1 MGGFIRNETYYAG
14 IVYEWNLPTGSSCP
28 FAKECKVTVDRETG
42 KFDIHDGEYRCY
54 AAAAERFPAVRQHRW
69 ENFEFIRAGGTPQLP
84 ADCKA
89 VRIHSS
95 GDFFNQEYFDLWC
108 WIAKQN
114 PTVEFWAFTKS
125 IQYVV
130 NRLGVIPDNL
140 TITASF
146 GGDLSDV
153 AGSIGYET
161 VIKTMKKFQKAGGIV
176 LDPCCGKGYS
186 AKAALEL
193 GMKFRGNELNS
204 KRLAETIA
212 RLKGEHGT

>member
-1 MGGFIRNETYYAG
+1 MITIPVGEHVVKCGDVMDGLDDLMGYDKADIFYSDPPWGEGNLRYWQTMNHKQTGETPREVNFEKFLATIVSQAKRFTQGFVCI
-14 IVYEWNLPTGSSCP
+14 
-28 FAKECKVTVDRETG
+28 
-42 KFDIHDGEYRCY
+42 EYGVRWADQLKDT
-54 AAAAERFPAVRQHRW
+54 AAAYGLHHCDTVAVRYRSGSK
-69 ENFEFIRAGGTPQLP
+69 ILP
-84 ADCKA
+84 LHLH
-89 VRIHSS
+89 VFH
-95 GDFFNQEYFDLWC
+95 
-108 WIAKQN
+108 
-114 PTVEFWAFTKS
+114 VERY
-125 IQYVV
+125 QPV
-130 NRLGVIPDNL
+130 
-140 TITASF
+140 
-146 GGDLSDV
+146 DLSDV